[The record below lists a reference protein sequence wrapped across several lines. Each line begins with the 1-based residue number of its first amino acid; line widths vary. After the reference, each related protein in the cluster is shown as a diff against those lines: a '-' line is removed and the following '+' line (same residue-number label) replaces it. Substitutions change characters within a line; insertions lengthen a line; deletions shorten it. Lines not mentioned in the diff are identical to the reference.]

1 MLRWISSNS
10 IDGSEENHLV
20 STSKRH
26 RNAYGKS
33 MPQLDEISEIDGFDS
48 DEDLEVEI
56 VQSLL
61 RRGKKRL
68 DAKDFV
74 GAERLFRNCLLR
86 ITSNGY
92 LDSMHQTSK
101 SEIMMLLLQ
110 TYRQQ
115 GKWTEAQSLLS
126 EKIAMGSR
134 KSAAGEALSDMLLLV
149 EVLLQKEAYA
159 EALLYG

>member
-1 MLRWISSNS
+1 
-10 IDGSEENHLV
+10 
-20 STSKRH
+20 
-26 RNAYGKS
+26 
-33 MPQLDEISEIDGFDS
+33 
-48 DEDLEVEI
+48 
-56 VQSLL
+56 
-61 RRGKKRL
+61 
-68 DAKDFV
+68 
-74 GAERLFRNCLLR
+74 
-86 ITSNGY
+86 
-92 LDSMHQTSK
+92 MHQTSK